1 MRRRRWD
8 LVVATPEIHLLYQKG
23 TTVAFLKQEQPS

>member
-8 LVVATPEIHLLYQKG
+8 LVGEIHLLYQKG